1 MATTASTAFEGP
13 SRPSVTVA
21 CRQRRATRLINKPL
35 PVRWD
40 DIAAGMAYYL
50 VRGISTIPELFS
62 DLQAFVPILHCERPG
77 AAYLV
82 KAVFDA
88 LLSIDAAK
96 AIDYITGISDLSVR
110 EFYRYW
116 NVCTFHRPL
125 GVRSIDYD
133 KYPLQAKFSGTGV
146 SNTIYNLYDI
156 GPAGCAYIGGIVA
169 HGYIC
174 YWKYKE
180 MVLYLIDKF
189 QEREDIR
196 CITTLVQNTTTG
208 EVYHKD
214 IPFILECLS
223 RLRKRAQTLFSDIA
237 AGEVCYSYLT
247 ACHALLI
254 IFLCYCFIQEETEL
268 STLLQSMLL
277 GKAIE
282 SLPWALTYLPTEVA
296 RGRKYEQNC

>member
-13 SRPSVTVA
+13 SRLCVA
-21 CRQRRATRLINKPL
+21 AVRRRRRATRLINEPP

-40 DIAAGMAYYL
+40 DIASGMAYYL
-50 VRGISTIPELFS
+50 VRLISTIPELFS
-62 DLQAFVPILHCERPG
+62 DLQAFVPTLHCGRPG

-88 LLSIDAAK
+88 LLAIDAAR
-96 AIDYITGISDLSVR
+96 AMEYLTCTAELSVK

-116 NVCTFHRPL
+116 NVCTSHWPF

-133 KYPLQAKFSGTGV
+133 KYPLKAKFSGTGV
-146 SNTIYNLYDI
+146 SNTLYTLYDI
-156 GPAGCAYIGGIVA
+156 GPSGCAYIGTLVS

-180 MVLYLIDKF
+180 MVLYLIDEF

-196 CITTLVQNTTTG
+196 CVTTLVQNTTTG

-223 RLRKRAQTLFSDIA
+223 RLRKRAQTLFSDVDA
-237 AGEVCYSYLT
+237 CEVCYSYLD
-247 ACHALLI
+247 AWAFLI
-254 IFLCYCFIQEETEL
+254 IFLCFCFAQEETEL
-268 STLLQSMLL
+268 SIILQSMLL
-277 GKAIE
+277 GKDKE

-296 RGRKYEQNC
+296 RGKKYEQNC